1 MKMPGEKSHRVLKTQ
16 VVEPSEVRGGALPKN
31 YPIELERTFHLKH
44 GGTLQIRPIKP
55 DDSHLLRYASS
66 LCPPETLF
74 RRFNTSMHE
83 LSDEY
88 SHYLTHIDYQ
98 RHLALI
104 AIDPEGEL
112 IVAVARYV
120 VPTEAELC
128 EIAII
133 VGDPYQGQGLATTLL
148 KDLLDAAKTREIKGF
163 EAYIQL
169 DNDPAGNVVRSIAEK
184 SNFVLHT
191 EIELGTKHVWIRFD
205 ETP

>member
-1 MKMPGEKSHRVLKTQ
+1 MSGEKPHRVLKTQ
-16 VVEPSEVRGGALPKN
+16 VVPPAEDRGAALPKN

-74 RRFNTSMHE
+74 RRFNTRMHE

-88 SHYLTHIDYQ
+88 SHYLTHVDYHH
-98 RHLALI
+98 HLALI
-104 AIDPEGEL
+104 AIDLEGEL

-120 VPTEAELC
+120 VPPGKELG
-128 EIAII
+128 EVAVI

-148 KDLLDAAKTREIKGF
+148 KNLLDAAKIQGVKGF
-163 EAYIQL
+163 DAYIQL
-169 DNDPAGNVVRSIAEK
+169 DNDPAGNMVRSVAEK
-184 SNFVLHT
+184 TNFILHT
-191 EIELGTKHVWIRFD
+191 EIELGTMHVWLRFD